1 MDKSLL
7 QKKFRF
13 VMIVAALALFLTIV
27 LPAYFRG
34 GNSKSMPG
42 VIMMWTVLF
51 GAGDNI
57 SGSMFDFSWIAFIGY
72 SVVIVLLLICLAR
85 KFITVDTKTN
95 SKKGSI
101 ALDAICM
108 ICCLVALVM
117 FIILPITITDVS
129 THGGGIY
136 YVTHAVFGI
145 SYILAYILLAVMFIS
160 SLIVLYAE
168 SIAKFAKLKQKN
180 AKKDIKENKND
191 TEDKE

>member
-13 VMIVAALALFLTIV
+13 VMVIASLALFLTIV

-51 GAGDNI
+51 GAGGNI
-57 SGSMFDFSWIAFIGY
+57 SGSMFDFSWIAFVGY

-95 SKKGSI
+95 SNKGSI

-117 FIILPITITDVS
+117 FILLPITITS
-129 THGGGIY
+129 ASAHGGGIP
-136 YVTHAVFGI
+136 YVNNAVFGI
-145 SYILAYILLAVMFIS
+145 SYILAYLILAVMFVS
-160 SLIVLYAE
+160 SLIVLYADP
-168 SIAKFAKLKQKN
+168 ITKYINIRNKKKN
-180 AKKDIKENKND
+180 ANKEVKEDKKDNE
-191 TEDKE
+191 

>member
-13 VMIVAALALFLTIV
+13 VMVIAALALFLTIV

-34 GNSKSMPG
+34 PNVPKSNPG

-51 GAGDNI
+51 GAG
-57 SGSMFDFSWIAFIGY
+57 SSKTATMFDFSWIAFVGY

-95 SKKGSI
+95 SNKGSI

-108 ICCLVALVM
+108 ICCLTALVM
-117 FIILPITITDVS
+117 FILLPITITNAS

-136 YVTHAVFGI
+136 YVSHAILGI
-145 SYILAYILLAVMFIS
+145 SYILAYIILAVMLVS
-160 SLIVLYAE
+160 SLIVLYADP
-168 SIAKFAKLKQKN
+168 IVKLANLKKKKN
-180 AKKDIKENKND
+180 ANKEVKENKESN
-191 TEDKE
+191 E